1 MRCLTWLWIF
11 MSFHVGLQKAFAGK
25 SSSSKRKRDSSESE
39 DWNAFSLNLHA
50 KNLLPATV
58 AKRNIEKGNKAG
70 AKGIKFRG
78 KKGKAKAAR
87 AMYRAYPKT
96 AWPQLYW
103 AKLPMKNL
111 KTDQMEERWHPFCLP
126 HEWLAMY
133 MHDRQAILE
142 AQPAPGSKVG
152 KALAEICNNLF
163 GTTGWPAEG
172 LVPIGFHGDGVPIQ
186 GTIRKES
193 LDFMTINLPGSK
205 LHRDLR
211 VPFTVLQT
219 KFHFQ
224 YQTKKAILEILLW
237 SLDHLKRECTPV
249 VDMMEQHGLQLTK
262 PDQG

>member
-1 MRCLTWLWIF
+1 

-39 DWNAFSLNLHA
+39 EWNAFSLNLHA

-78 KKGKAKAAR
+78 KKGKANAAR
-87 AMYRAYPKT
+87 TMFRAYPKT

-142 AQPAPGSKVG
+142 AQPAPRLGRPWQRYATISLGPLVG
-152 KALAEICNNLF
+152 LQKALSQLASMGMGCPSKAQS
-163 GTTGWPAEG
+163 G
-172 LVPIGFHGDGVPIQ
+172 
-186 GTIRKES
+186 RK
-193 LDFMTINLPGSK
+193 
-205 LHRDLR
+205 
-211 VPFTVLQT
+211 V
-219 KFHFQ
+219 
-224 YQTKKAILEILLW
+224 
-237 SLDHLKRECTPV
+237 
-249 VDMMEQHGLQLTK
+249 
-262 PDQG
+262 